1 MVKLAVVAGA
11 TGNVG
16 GSVARQVL
24 KDGWKVRGIT
34 RNASSTSA
42 KALTDAGAD
51 FTSANYDDVESL
63 AKAFEGANAV
73 FGVTNIFEYLLDGTP
88 EQAAERETNQ
98 IVNIAKAV
106 AKVPSVE
113 HLILHTLPGGLK
125 LGGEGYYC
133 PHLDSKDK
141 AADII
146 KETLPDIAKKTT
158 FLWIG
163 IFSSNFA
170 AYPMM
175 KPFEVPGSYGS
186 HTVVF
191 PISAESRLPFG
202 GDITTNVGIFVGA
215 ILAKPD
221 VSRGKAVLVKTEDGS
236 LREYVQPF
244 IDVTGRRT
252 TILQVTIDQYEQIYG
267 PYGKELGLMFLA
279 LGSNSDW
286 AGAYSKMYE
295 FADAKDLGIDE
306 SKLVRHAAAVEKD
319 KGNF

>member
-1 MVKLAVVAGA
+1 MAKLAVVAGA

-16 GSVARQVL
+16 GSVARQLL

-34 RNASSTSA
+34 RNVSSASA
-42 KALTDAGAD
+42 KALPDAGAE
-51 FTSANYDDVESL
+51 FTSANYDD
-63 AKAFEGANAV
+63 GANAV

-106 AKVPSVE
+106 AK
-113 HLILHTLPGGLK
+113 
-125 LGGEGYYC
+125 
-133 PHLDSKDK
+133 SKDK

-146 KETLPDIAKKTT
+146 KETLPDIAGKIT

-163 IFSSNFA
+163 MFSSNFA

-175 KPFEVPGSYGS
+175 KPFEIPGSYGS

-191 PISAESRLPFG
+191 PISADSRLPFG
-202 GDITTNVGIFVGA
+202 GDVTTNVGVFVGA

-221 VSRGKAVLVKTEDGS
+221 VSRGKAVLVKTEDGT
-236 LREYVQPF
+236 LQEYVQPF

-252 TILQVTIDQYEQIYG
+252 TILQVSLDQYEQIYG
-267 PYGKELGLMFLA
+267 PYGKELGLMFKA

-286 AGAYSKMYE
+286 AGAYSKEYD
-295 FADAKDLGIDE
+295 FVDAQDLGIDR
-306 SKLVRHAAAVEKD
+306 SKLVKHAAAVEKD
-319 KGNF
+319 KDKF